1 MSTTV
6 NIINNLAPSLE
17 SIKNLLAVSSYI
29 MGISFIM
36 KGIMAI
42 KQVGEHRSQMGGG
55 HNSLKEP
62 VFFLISGTMLL
73 YLPTALK
80 VFLTTIFGSDAV
92 IAYSGTSNLNPIF
105 DTLFGSSNQFGK
117 NLVLFVQTCGLVA
130 FMRGWLI
137 IARSGTQGG
146 HQQNSM
152 GKGLMHI
159 GGGVLALNIVQT
171 ITIINNTLYGNG

>member
-1 MSTTV
+1 
-6 NIINNLAPSLE
+6 
-17 SIKNLLAVSSYI
+17 
-29 MGISFIM
+29 
-36 KGIMAI
+36 
-42 KQVGEHRSQMGGG
+42 
-55 HNSLKEP
+55 
-62 VFFLISGTMLL
+62 MLL
-73 YLPTALK
+73 FMPTAIN
-80 VFLTTIFGSDAV
+80 VFLGTIFGSNT
-92 IAYSGTSNLNPIF
+92 ILAYTGTSTLNPVF
-105 DTLFGSSNQFGK
+105 DTLFGSTSEFGK

-171 ITIINNTLYGNG
+171 ITIINNTLYGS

>member
-6 NIINNLAPSLE
+6 NILNNLAPSLE
-17 SIKNLLAVSSYI
+17 SIKSLLGISSYI
-29 MGISFIM
+29 MGMSFIM
-36 KGIMAI
+36 KGIMAL
-42 KQVGEHRSQMGGG
+42 KQVGEHRSHMGGG

-62 VFFLISGTMLL
+62 VFFLISGSMLL
-73 YLPTALK
+73 FMPTAIN
-80 VFLTTIFGSDAV
+80 VFLGTIFGSNT
-92 IAYSGTSNLNPIF
+92 ILAYTGTSTLNPVF
-105 DTLFGSSNQFGK
+105 DTLFGSTSEFGK

-137 IARSGTQGG
+137 IARSGSQGG

-171 ITIINNTLYGNG
+171 ITIINNTLYGS